1 MVWCD
6 GTHCLPL
13 ASCSTAAA
21 QHGFQ
26 VEAAGREHSLH
37 AQQNVEPSGVGAG
50 PAALGQGTRGGIPPL
65 GEKGCAMTHIPYDA
79 YRAKVFG
86 CWLGKSI
93 GGTLGGPWEGR
104 TPPRELTYY
113 DPVPTAILE
122 NDDLDLQL
130 VWLAHLRESGF
141 PITGTVFA
149 RAWPEN
155 IQAWPDEYGVCI
167 RNLAHGLRPP
177 LSGAYDNGFTAGMG
191 AAIRTELWA
200 CLAPGDA
207 ALARRLAREDA
218 RSDHA
223 GEGVYA
229 AEFLAT
235 IESLA
240 FVESDRERLIDA
252 GLQAIPAPSRVAQT
266 VRFVQEEWAQQPN
279 RAAVFERLNQV
290 HGQQNFTDVA
300 INLAIVVLGW
310 YAGGGD
316 FGRSILAAVNCGY
329 DADCT
334 CATLGAIL
342 GLIAP
347 QSIGEEWKKPI
358 GEKVAI
364 GGYITGI
371 AAPATLADL
380 TDITGDLAQKALA
393 FYRSPV
399 RLTQAPT
406 PRTAGVER
414 YPAGA
419 ARVLRML
426 PVPDSA
432 SVLADYPLHIR
443 LDYPDAVRVAPGQPG
458 RFCLVATNPTSQAI
472 ETTITL
478 RAPLGWQ
485 LGRRTR
491 LRALIAPHA
500 SVSLPF
506 TATPTD
512 GAWRPYA
519 SALGVRCSLNG
530 VVQELSAG
538 LLLTIP
544 VAVWSV
550 DALTDKEP
558 QCPAAAQCVEATSHT
573 LDLAPYAHADRV
585 LVAQL
590 ECKDFISRD
599 SKRRFVV
606 QTAAATTLWIN
617 GAKVLAHDGTWHVG
631 ALHRAEN
638 TCADVVVTSPVR
650 LTVAVCGGTP
660 GELFHAIG
668 ELTGNC
674 NRWAARVEYRRPEGL
689 A

>member
-1 MVWCD
+1 M
-6 GTHCLPL
+6 
-13 ASCSTAAA
+13 ASIT
-21 QHGFQ
+21 
-26 VEAAGREHSLH
+26 
-37 AQQNVEPSGVGAG
+37 
-50 PAALGQGTRGGIPPL
+50 
-65 GEKGCAMTHIPYDA
+65 YDA

-130 VWLAHLRESGF
+130 VWLARLRESGF
-141 PITGTVFA
+141 PITGTLFA

-177 LSGAYDNGFTAGMG
+177 LSGAYDNAFTAGMG

-200 CLAPGDA
+200 CLAPGDP

-235 IESLA
+235 IESLT
-240 FVESDRERLIDA
+240 FVESDRETLIDA
-252 GLQAIPAPSRVAQT
+252 GLQAIPTQCRVARA
-266 VRFVQEEWAQQPN
+266 VRFVREEWARQPD
-279 RAAVFERLNQV
+279 RAVVFERLNRS

-316 FGRSILAAVNCGY
+316 FGRAILAAVNCGY

-342 GLIAP
+342 GLIDP
-347 QSIGEEWKKPI
+347 QGIGEEWKKPI

-371 AAPATLADL
+371 AAPATLDEL
-380 TDITGDLAQKALA
+380 TDVTGALAQQALA
-393 FYRSPV
+393 YYRSPV
-399 RLTQAPT
+399 RLTKAPKA
-406 PRTAGVER
+406 RVAGVER
-414 YPAGA
+414 YPAA
-419 ARVLRML
+419 AGRALRTL
-426 PVPDSA
+426 DVSDSA
-432 SVLADYPLHIR
+432 SVLADYPLHVM
-443 LDYPDAVRVAPGQPG
+443 LQYPAAVRVAPGKRG
-458 RFCLVATNPTSQAI
+458 RFCLVATNLTSRAI
-472 ETTITL
+472 KAVIAL
-478 RAPLGWQ
+478 CAPLGWR
-485 LGRRTR
+485 LGGSTE
-491 LRALIAPHA
+491 LRVSIKPKA
-500 SVSLPF
+500 SVTLPF
-506 TATPTD
+506 TATPSER
-512 GAWRPYA
+512 AWRPY
-519 SALGVRCSLNG
+519 SSSLGVLCTVNG
-530 VVQELSAG
+530 VVQELTAG

-544 VAVWSV
+544 FAVWSV
-550 DALTDKEP
+550 DAITDKEP
-558 QCPAAAQCVEATSHT
+558 ERPADAQRVEAASHF
-573 LDLAPYAHADRV
+573 LGLAPYAHEGRI
-585 LVAQL
+585 LVAQM

-606 QTAAATTLWIN
+606 QSSAATTMWIN
-617 GAKVLAHDGTWHVG
+617 GAKVLAHDGTWHVS
-631 ALHRAEN
+631 ALHRAGK

-660 GELFHAIG
+660 GELVHAIG

-674 NRWAARVEYRRPEGL
+674 NRWAALVEYRPPG
-689 A
+689 AGN